1 MIDLRDG
8 VFFLERPNQLR
19 GDEDE
24 GGSKGPEVESD
35 LDEGRCFHM
44 GEVGEETG
52 KEREREG
59 GENEAKKENRRRE
72 GG

>member
-44 GEVGEETG
+44 GEVGG
-52 KEREREG
+52 GNREREG
-59 GENEAKKENRRRE
+59 ERGRRKRGEKGE
-72 GG
+72 

>member
-19 GDEDE
+19 GDKDE

-44 GEVGEETG
+44 G
-52 KEREREG
+52 KEGGGNREREG
-59 GENEAKKENRRRE
+59 EREAKKRREKENRRRE